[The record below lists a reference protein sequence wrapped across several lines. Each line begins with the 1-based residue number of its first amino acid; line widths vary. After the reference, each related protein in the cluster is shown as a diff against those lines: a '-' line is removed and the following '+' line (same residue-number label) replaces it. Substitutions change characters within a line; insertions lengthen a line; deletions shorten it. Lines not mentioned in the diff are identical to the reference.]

1 MRENSQNIVIV
12 SAPSATGKTSLDMRL
27 QQQYQQQLTIVRS
40 CTTREARSQD
50 TQDKDYIFLSKDEFQ
65 QMIDRQEFVEWAS
78 VFGNFYGTSHQ
89 EIDRIISAGKTA
101 LLEIDVQGGRQI
113 RKRFPQARSLFILPP
128 TIAELR
134 RRLVTRATDAST
146 AQRQRLLAAYHEI
159 RRGLDYQHFI
169 VNDDLEL
176 AYQDLENIIICSTA
190 GRLSREQGV
199 EHCQRLLAEFKQL
212 ERQGDVL

>member
-1 MRENSQNIVIV
+1 MIDNTNNIVIV

-50 TQDKDYIFLSKDEFQ
+50 TQDKDYIFLSKTEFQ
-65 QMIDRQEFVEWAS
+65 QMIDRQEFVEWAA
-78 VFGNFYGTSHQ
+78 VFGNFYGTSRQ
-89 EIDRIISAGKTA
+89 EIERIISAGKTA
-101 LLEIDVQGGRQI
+101 LLEIDVQGGKQI
-113 RKRFPQARSLFILPP
+113 KKRFPEARLLFILPP

-134 RRLVTRATDAST
+134 RRLVTRATDSLT

-159 RRGLDYQHFI
+159 RRGLDYQYFI

-176 AYQDLENIIICSTA
+176 AYQDLENIIIHSTT
-190 GRLSREQGV
+190 GRLTREQGV
-199 EHCQRLLAEFKQL
+199 DYCQQLMIEFKQL
-212 ERQGDVL
+212 EKDVL

>member
-1 MRENSQNIVIV
+1 MDEGQKIVIV

-27 QQQYQQQLTIVRS
+27 QQQYRQQLTIVRS

-65 QMIDRQEFVEWAS
+65 QMIDRQEFVEWAA
-78 VFGNFYGTSHQ
+78 VFGNFYGTSRR
-89 EIDRIISAGKTA
+89 EIEQIVSAGKTA
-101 LLEIDVQGGRQI
+101 LLEIDVQGGQQI
-113 RKRFPQARSLFILPP
+113 KKRFPQARSLFILPP

-159 RRGLDYQHFI
+159 RRGLGYQHFI

-176 AYQDLENIIICSTA
+176 AYQDLENIIIRATA

-199 EHCQRLLAEFKQL
+199 EHCQQLLAEFKKL
-212 ERQGDVL
+212 ESEDNVF

>member
-1 MRENSQNIVIV
+1 MIANSHNIVIV

-65 QMIDRQEFVEWAS
+65 QMIDRQEFVEWAA
-78 VFGNFYGTSHQ
+78 VFGNFYGTSRQ
-89 EIDRIISAGKTA
+89 EIERIISAGKTA
-101 LLEIDVQGGRQI
+101 LLEIDVQGGKQI
-113 RKRFPQARSLFILPP
+113 KKTFPDARSLFILPP
-128 TIAELR
+128 TIAELQ
-134 RRLVTRATDAST
+134 RRLVTRATDSST

-176 AYQDLENIIICSTA
+176 AYRDLENIIIRSTA
-190 GRLSREQGV
+190 GRLTREQGV
-199 EHCQRLLAEFKQL
+199 EHCQRLLVEFKQL
-212 ERQGDVL
+212 EIEDVL

>member
-1 MRENSQNIVIV
+1 
-12 SAPSATGKTSLDMRL
+12 MRL
-27 QQQYQQQLTIVRS
+27 QQQYHRQLAIVRS

-65 QMIDRQEFVEWAS
+65 QMIDRQEFVEWAE

-89 EIDRIISAGKTA
+89 EIERIISAGKTA
-101 LLEIDVQGGRQI
+101 LLEIDVQGGQQI
-113 RKRFPQARSLFILPP
+113 KRRFPQSRSLFILPP
-128 TIAELR
+128 TVAELK

-146 AQRQRLLAAYHEI
+146 AQRQRLLAACHEI
-159 RRGLDYQHFI
+159 RRGLSYQHFV

-176 AYQDLENIIICSTA
+176 AYQDLEKIVIHSTA

-212 ERQGDVL
+212 DDHVF

>member
-1 MRENSQNIVIV
+1 MIDNTNNIVIV

-50 TQDKDYIFLSKDEFQ
+50 TQDKDYIFLSKTEFQ
-65 QMIDRQEFVEWAS
+65 QMIDRQEFVEWAA
-78 VFGNFYGTSHQ
+78 VFGNFYGTSRQ
-89 EIDRIISAGKTA
+89 EIERIISAGKTA
-101 LLEIDVQGGRQI
+101 LLEIDVQGGKQI
-113 RKRFPQARSLFILPP
+113 KKRFPEARLLFILPP

-134 RRLVTRATDAST
+134 RRLVTRATDSLT

-159 RRGLDYQHFI
+159 RRGLDYQYFI

-176 AYQDLENIIICSTA
+176 AYQDLENIIIHSTV
-190 GRLSREQGV
+190 GRLTREQGV
-199 EHCQRLLAEFKQL
+199 DYCQQLMIEFKQL
-212 ERQGDVL
+212 EKDVL